1 MNLSVYKRPEALGWG
16 ALVVYL
22 GALALSLGVC
32 ALMLAA
38 SGKPALHG
46 LAILFQ
52 GAFGQ
57 SYSLLDGL
65 VKAIPIFLC
74 SLGVALSFRMQ
85 IWNIGAE
92 GQFALGA
99 VGATWAALTFPGL
112 PGILLMPLMLACA
125 FALGGAWGL
134 IPAALR
140 LRLGVNEIISSLML
154 NYIGI
159 LVLEFLVFGIWKD
172 PASFGFPMTAEFS
185 SGALIGRVAP
195 GVLGK
200 LHWGLLACPVA
211 GVAYWLFLS
220 RTRLGFELA
229 ACGDG
234 ERVARYARLPY
245 GFLVLF
251 VMAVGGGLAGIA
263 GSIEASATLGRLQ
276 PTVMVGYGY
285 TAIVVAWLA
294 RLRPV
299 PIACAAYLLA
309 SLRVGVEVMQLE
321 LQIPAAFG
329 QIMEGSILLC
339 VIAGQFFLTYGVR
352 PKRPLPETA
361 PETAGPAGP
370 TGEAAQ

>member
-1 MNLSVYKRPEALGWG
+1 MLSVQKRPQSLGWG

-22 GALALSLGVC
+22 GALALALGIC

-38 SGKPALHG
+38 SGKPALGG
-46 LAILFQ
+46 LAILFR

-112 PGILLMPLMLACA
+112 PGVALMPLMLASA
-125 FALGGAWGL
+125 FILGGAWGL

-140 LRLGVNEIISSLML
+140 LKLGVSEIISSLML

-159 LVLEFLVFGIWKD
+159 LVLEFLVFGVWKD
-172 PASFGFPMTAEFS
+172 PASFGFPMTSEFA
-185 SGALIGRVAP
+185 SGALITRIAP

-200 LHWGLLACPVA
+200 LHWGLIACPVA
-211 GVAYWLFLS
+211 GLAYWLFLS

-245 GFLVLF
+245 GLLVLF
-251 VMAVGGGLAGIA
+251 VMAVGGGLSGVAG
-263 GSIEASATLGRLQ
+263 GIECSATLGRLQ

-294 RLRPV
+294 GLRPL
-299 PIACAAYLLA
+299 PIALAAYLLA
-309 SLRVGVEVMQLE
+309 ALRVGVEVMQLE

-339 VIAGQFFLTYGVR
+339 VIAGQFFLTWSVR
-352 PKRPLPETA
+352 LKRPLPETA
-361 PETAGPAGP
+361 PEAPAGSP
-370 TGEAAQ
+370 TGGEGAK